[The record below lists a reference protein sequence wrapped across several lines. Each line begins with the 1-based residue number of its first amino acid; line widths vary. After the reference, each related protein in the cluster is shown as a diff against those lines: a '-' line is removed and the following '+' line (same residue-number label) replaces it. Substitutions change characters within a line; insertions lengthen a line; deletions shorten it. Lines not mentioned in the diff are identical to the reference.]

1 MALMEISVIPIGTS
15 TPSIGDHIAE
25 VVNVL
30 EKEKASYRLTDMG
43 TVVEGDPS
51 KLFALAQKL
60 HETPFHKGVKRVFT
74 RIEIDDRRDK
84 KVQLEDKVRSVM
96 KRLGKQ

>member
-25 VVNVL
+25 VVRLL
-30 EKEKASYRLTDMG
+30 EKEKASYKLTDMG
-43 TVVEGDPS
+43 TVVEGELP
-51 KLFALAQKL
+51 KLFGLAQKL
-60 HETPFHKGVKRVFT
+60 HETPFHKGAKRVFT

-84 KVQLEDKVRSVM
+84 KVLLEDKVKGVL
-96 KRLGKQ
+96 KRLGK